1 MKRIFA
7 LILVLI
13 MSVSLMGCG
22 EKHKEIQISDKF
34 PVAKAPVKTVY
45 EAGKIVGNVYEGS
58 FGIKFEKP
66 ENWEYLTDEEI
77 KMIPTQEGV
86 HYDLGCQNAESG
98 SNVFVMYE
106 DLIAVAGNATI
117 SEEQYINVITQGL
130 VGNGFW
136 VTDSGKAN
144 IGGKE
149 FQYVTAMIDNSDS
162 PEIEESEVISI
173 EQSSYIR
180 KEGEVMI
187 SVIAMAFNEDN
198 TEDIMKNFEGFE
210 MLEQ

>member
-45 EAGKIVGNVYEGS
+45 EAGKIVGNVYESS

-77 KMIPTQEGV
+77 KKIPTQEGV

-130 VGNGFW
+130 VGNGFLIA
-136 VTDSGKAN
+136 DSGKAN

-198 TEDIMKNFEGFE
+198 TEDIMKNFEGYE